1 MGGDARTLIED
12 GGVLIFAVAGVAL
25 RATFE
30 PAVEGAAE
38 VPTARALEQIAADGR
53 HRAQLGS
60 RGVADGPRQERQARR
75 DLGVALDVSKRRER
89 ADVERAAGVEA
100 EIAQRTR
107 GLEIEETRGSGKA
120 RFHQRQ
126 EVGAASE
133 DDGFRRSRQRRDG
146 LARAGGGCMVK
157 CVHGYFLVWA
167 SGGRSHTCLRRQLI
181 RALWWSKYSRRP
193 VRTGMS
199 APPQTGM
206 SAPPQTGMSAPPRV
220 FPGRHHSS
228 SISSTRSGVSGRALT
243 GRPSAWA
250 TALAMAPGV
259 GMIGGSPAPREP
271 SVLAWMLG

>member
-1 MGGDARTLIED
+1 MGGDARTLIEH

-89 ADVERAAGVEA
+89 ANVERAAGVEA

-126 EVGAASE
+126 EVGAASD

-157 CVHGYFLVWA
+157 CVHGYFLVRA

-193 VRTGMS
+193 VR
-199 APPQTGM
+199 
-206 SAPPQTGMSAPPRV
+206 TGMSAPPRV